1 MKNTKRNVGIVAL
14 VVLLA
19 LTMALSGCGKKEAG
33 GAASAAPAGG
43 MIEGANVPRNET
55 IILENPGG
63 RANPPDYFNRWN
75 GWNTSY
81 MGGLQQLGLD
91 ALWYIDPD
99 AGIDGVWENA
109 LASEH
114 PIYNKDFTEMTVK
127 LREGIYWS
135 DGVQFTADDL
145 IYTVE
150 IQMATPGMAYTG
162 AFNAYVDKV
171 VRVSDFEVKF
181 VLKQPNSRFHAN
193 FLVRWAACLIMPK
206 HIFEKADDVTT
217 FKFNPPVTL
226 GPYTLK
232 DFDPQGN
239 WYLWEKRSDWQ
250 RTTLARMGDVGSAP
264 KYAMYINGGT
274 SDVKVMSQQ
283 SHQLDVIH
291 DMAVEGVIR
300 LTKANKSSKTWFPGF
315 PWGHPDPTLVACI
328 LNLEKPGLDNKDVRW
343 ALALALD
350 INRLAI
356 ASYRGA
362 MTISPIPVPPTGMY
376 PEYYHTPLQKWLTDY
391 ELDLGDGTKFKPYN
405 PNAAIEIAAKARDD
419 LGDIVPT
426 DPAAI
431 KRYMGEGWWKYDV
444 NAAAKLMQ
452 KAGLR
457 KNSRNVWEFNDGKP
471 FKVVFMG
478 QTDNEPS
485 QNRAAAMVVECWKE
499 FGVDVSLDVRSDFG
513 TLAGTG
519 DFDGEFYWN
528 IETWGGHPDLS
539 YFLDAFHSNQ
549 FRPIGENAGRNV
561 SRWKNARMDQ
571 IIEAC
576 QNLDMDDPQVIEY
589 GKEWIKLA
597 VDEMF
602 EIAVCSYNVFTVMD
616 DTYWTGY
623 PSIDDPYTDP
633 VPNWMNSRYMFAK
646 LKPNK

>member
-1 MKNTKRNVGIVAL
+1 MKRALIVIIVLGLLLSACQKQGGEASGGGQYLEVAPNVL
-14 VVLLA
+14 R
-19 LTMALSGCGKKEAG
+19 S
-33 GAASAAPAGG
+33 
-43 MIEGANVPRNET
+43 ET

-63 RANPPDYFNRWN
+63 RANPPNYFNRWN
-75 GWNTSY
+75 GWNTSF

-91 ALWYIDPD
+91 GLWFIDPD

-114 PIYNKDFTEMTVK
+114 PIYNADFTQMTIK
-127 LREGIYWS
+127 LRDGIYWS
-135 DGVQFTADDL
+135 DGVQFTADDV
-145 IYTVE
+145 IYTIE
-150 IQMATPGMAYTG
+150 IQMKTPGMAYSG
-162 AFNAYVDKV
+162 PFSAYVD
-171 VRVSDFEVKF
+171 RVEKISDFELKVY
-181 VLKQPNSRFHAN
+181 LKQPNSRFHSN
-193 FLVRWAACLIMPK
+193 FLIRWAACLIMPK
-206 HIFEKADDVTT
+206 HIFEKVEDITT
-217 FKFNPPVTL
+217 FNFDPPVSL

-232 DFDPQGN
+232 DYDPQGN

-274 SDVKVMSQQ
+274 SDVKVMSQR
-283 SHQLDVIH
+283 SHNLDVIH
-291 DMAVEGVIR
+291 DMAVEGVITLMR
-300 LTKANKSSKTWFPGF
+300 GNTTSKTWFPGF
-315 PWGHPDPTLVACI
+315 PWGHPDPTLVSCI
-328 LNLEKPGLDNKDVRW
+328 LNLEKPGLNNKDVRW

-356 ASYRGA
+356 SSYRGA
-362 MTISPIPVPPTGMY
+362 MTISAIPVPPTGMY
-376 PEYYHTPLQKWLTDY
+376 PEYYHNPLQQWLSDY
-391 ELDLGDGTKFKPYN
+391 TLDLGDGTTFKPYN
-405 PNAAIEIAAKARDD
+405 PDAALAIAAEAKKS
-419 LGDIVPT
+419 LGDAVPT

-431 KRYMGEGWWKYDV
+431 KRYMGPGWWKYDLE
-444 NAAAKLMQ
+444 AAGKLMQ

-457 KNSRNVWEFNDGKP
+457 KNARGVWEFSDGKP
-471 FKVVFMG
+471 FKITFMG

-499 FGVDVSLDVRSDFG
+499 FGIDVTLDVRSDFG

-519 DFDGEFYWN
+519 DFDGVFYWN

-549 FRPIGENAGRNV
+549 YRPIGENAVRNN
-561 SRWKNARMDQ
+561 SRWRNSKMDQ
-571 IIEAC
+571 IIEAS
-576 QNLDMDDPQVIEY
+576 QKLDMDDPQVVEL

-602 EIAVCSYNVFTVMD
+602 EISVCSYNVFTVMD
-616 DTYWTGY
+616 ETYWTGY

-646 LKPNK
+646 LKPSKK